1 MGKAFAVAGSQGA
14 EMLHSATVTSG
25 TDPIV
30 AGAKARPAD
39 RKDAKPID
47 LSIIIPTLNAGAL
60 LGETAHALQ
69 EITEVLNVEIIV
81 ADGGSS
87 DDTLKR
93 AEVLG
98 LKTLVSPRGRGTQL
112 SHGAREARGRWLLFL
127 HADTTLEPFWS
138 TTVTSFMRNKS
149 NAMKAAHFTLALDD
163 ASNAARRVE
172 VLANWR
178 ARRLG
183 LPYGDQGLLISRQF
197 YNTLVG
203 YLDIPIMED
212 VDMVRRIGRRNLVE
226 LPATATTSAARYRR
240 DGYWRRPIRNLF
252 ILSLYF
258 MGVSP
263 RRLARLYG

>member
-1 MGKAFAVAGSQGA
+1 MGKAFVVAERQGA
-14 EMLHSATVTSG
+14 DLFHSAVVPADMPG
-25 TDPIV
+25 PGEN
-30 AGAKARPAD
+30 ALRPAA

-47 LSIIIPTLNAGAL
+47 LSIVIPTLNASAT
-60 LGETAHALQ
+60 LGDTLHALQ
-69 EITEVLNVEIIV
+69 EITEVLSVEIIV
-81 ADGGSS
+81 VDGGST
-87 DDTLKR
+87 DDTLDKAQR
-93 AEVLG
+93 SG
-98 LKTLVSPRGRGTQL
+98 LKVVSSPRGRGTQL
-112 SHGAREARGRWLLFL
+112 SNGAREARGRWLLFL

-138 TTVTSFMRNKS
+138 TTVTSFIRNKS
-149 NAMKAAHFTLALDD
+149 NNLKAAHFTLALDD

-183 LPYGDQGLLISRQF
+183 LPYGDQGLLISRQL

-203 YLDIPIMED
+203 FLDIPIMED

-240 DGYWRRPIRNLF
+240 DGYWKRPIRNLL

-263 RRLARLYG
+263 RRLVRLYG

>member
-1 MGKAFAVAGSQGA
+1 MGKAFAVAESQGA
-14 EMLHSATVTSG
+14 EIFHSAGMPSG
-25 TDPIV
+25 TGTTA
-30 AGAKARPAD
+30 AGSEARASD

-47 LSIIIPTLNAGAL
+47 LSIVIPTLNAGAL

-93 AEVLG
+93 AEALG
-98 LKTLVSPRGRGTQL
+98 LKTIVSPRGRGTQL

-138 TTVTSFMRNKS
+138 TTVTSFIRNKS

-183 LPYGDQGLLISRQF
+183 LPYGDQGLLISRQL

-240 DGYWRRPIRNLF
+240 DGYWRRPIRNLM

-263 RRLARLYG
+263 RRLAWLYG